1 MGSFVASLFSLL
13 LFFGSRSLRVGNFLK
28 FFHFL
33 FLLSL
38 FSLNESLGA
47 ADASAAGGRG
57 GKSLSVSVTLPSP
70 SSSSS
75 SSSLSLASSSTL
87 FHETVELITEFSE
100 EKKKLLISQFDDETE
115 TTCEKEIIEGRE
127 TTNLSLEWQ
136 FLDEY
141 VAQATATAATYS
153 TDSDPGPAATAA
165 TYSTDSEADPGPA
178 SSRSTC
184 FNKIVAVA
192 SKVLTRAQTKV
203 MIRKKND
210 DDFRQLKMMMPSSES
225 TLQ

>member
-47 ADASAAGGRG
+47 ADASAAGGGG

-70 SSSSS
+70 SSS

-115 TTCEKEIIEGRE
+115 STCEKEIIEGRE

-184 FNKIVAVA
+184 FNTIVAVA

-203 MIRKKND
+203 MIRK
-210 DDFRQLKMMMPSSES
+210 RMMMISSS
-225 TLQ
+225 

>member
-13 LFFGSRSLRVGNFLK
+13 LFFGSRSLRAGNFV
-28 FFHFL
+28 FFPFL
-33 FLLSL
+33 FLLSIV
-38 FSLNESLGA
+38 SLNESL
-47 ADASAAGGRG
+47 ASAAGGGGGG

-70 SSSSS
+70 SSSSSS

-100 EKKKLLISQFDDETE
+100 EKKKLLIKSQFDDEIAP
-115 TTCEKEIIEGRE
+115 TCEEEEEIEGRE

-141 VAQATATAATYS
+141 VAQATAAAAAAATYS
-153 TDSDPGPAATAA
+153 TDAEPGPA
-165 TYSTDSEADPGPA
+165 
-178 SSRSTC
+178 RSTC

-192 SKVLTRAQTKV
+192 SKVLTRAQIKV

-210 DDFRQLKMMMPSSES
+210 DVFRQL
-225 TLQ
+225 

>member
-57 GKSLSVSVTLPSP
+57 GKSLSVSVTFPSP
-70 SSSSS
+70 SSTS

-100 EKKKLLISQFDDETE
+100 EKKKLLISQFDDEIE
-115 TTCEKEIIEGRE
+115 STCEEEIIEGRE

-210 DDFRQLKMMMPSSES
+210 DDFQQLKMMMPSSES

>member
-13 LFFGSRSLRVGNFLK
+13 LFFGSRSLRLGNFV

-57 GKSLSVSVTLPSP
+57 GKSLSVSVTFPSP

-115 TTCEKEIIEGRE
+115 STCEEDIIEGRE
-127 TTNLSLEWQ
+127 TTSLSLEWQ

-153 TDSDPGPAATAA
+153 TDS
-165 TYSTDSEADPGPA
+165 EADPGPA

-184 FNKIVAVA
+184 FNTIVAVA

-203 MIRKKND
+203 MIRK
-210 DDFRQLKMMMPSSES
+210 RMMMISSS
-225 TLQ
+225 

>member
-57 GKSLSVSVTLPSP
+57 GKSLSVSVTFPSP
-70 SSSSS
+70 SSTS

-100 EKKKLLISQFDDETE
+100 EKKKLLISQFDDEIE
-115 TTCEKEIIEGRE
+115 STCEKEIIEGRE

-184 FNKIVAVA
+184 FNTIVAVA

-203 MIRKKND
+203 MIRK
-210 DDFRQLKMMMPSSES
+210 RMMMISSS
-225 TLQ
+225 

>member
-47 ADASAAGGRG
+47 ADASAAGRGGGG

-115 TTCEKEIIEGRE
+115 STCEEERLEGRE
-127 TTNLSLEWQ
+127 TTSLSLEWQ

-184 FNKIVAVA
+184 FNTIVAVA

-203 MIRKKND
+203 MIRK
-210 DDFRQLKMMMPSSES
+210 RMMMISSS
-225 TLQ
+225 

>member
-57 GKSLSVSVTLPSP
+57 GKSLSVSVTFPSP
-70 SSSSS
+70 SSTS

-115 TTCEKEIIEGRE
+115 STCEEEIIEGRE

-184 FNKIVAVA
+184 FNTIVAVA

-203 MIRKKND
+203 MIRK
-210 DDFRQLKMMMPSSES
+210 RMMMISSS
-225 TLQ
+225 

>member
-57 GKSLSVSVTLPSP
+57 GKSLSVSVTFPSP
-70 SSSSS
+70 SSTS

-115 TTCEKEIIEGRE
+115 STCEEEIIEGRE
-127 TTNLSLEWQ
+127 TTSLSLEWQ

>member
-57 GKSLSVSVTLPSP
+57 GKSLSVSVTFPSP
-70 SSSSS
+70 SSTS

-115 TTCEKEIIEGRE
+115 STCEEEIIEGRE

-184 FNKIVAVA
+184 FNTIVAVA

>member
-13 LFFGSRSLRVGNFLK
+13 LFFGSRSLRVGNFFH

-57 GKSLSVSVTLPSP
+57 GGGKSLSVSVTFPSP

-184 FNKIVAVA
+184 FNTIVAVA

-203 MIRKKND
+203 MIRK
-210 DDFRQLKMMMPSSES
+210 RMMMISSS
-225 TLQ
+225 

>member
-13 LFFGSRSLRVGNFLK
+13 LFFGSRSLRVGNFFH

-47 ADASAAGGRG
+47 ADASAAGGGG

-70 SSSSS
+70 SSS

-115 TTCEKEIIEGRE
+115 TTCEEERLEGRE

-184 FNKIVAVA
+184 FNTIVAVA

-203 MIRKKND
+203 MIRK
-210 DDFRQLKMMMPSSES
+210 RMMMISSS
-225 TLQ
+225 

>member
-47 ADASAAGGRG
+47 ADASAAGGGG

-70 SSSSS
+70 SSS

-115 TTCEKEIIEGRE
+115 STCEKEIIEGRE

-153 TDSDPGPAATAA
+153 TDS
-165 TYSTDSEADPGPA
+165 EADPGPA

-184 FNKIVAVA
+184 FNTIVAVA

-203 MIRKKND
+203 MIRK
-210 DDFRQLKMMMPSSES
+210 RMMMISSS
-225 TLQ
+225 

>member
-75 SSSLSLASSSTL
+75 SSSSSSLSLASSSTL

-115 TTCEKEIIEGRE
+115 STCEEEIIEGRE

-184 FNKIVAVA
+184 FNTIVAVA

-203 MIRKKND
+203 MIRK
-210 DDFRQLKMMMPSSES
+210 RMMMISSS
-225 TLQ
+225 